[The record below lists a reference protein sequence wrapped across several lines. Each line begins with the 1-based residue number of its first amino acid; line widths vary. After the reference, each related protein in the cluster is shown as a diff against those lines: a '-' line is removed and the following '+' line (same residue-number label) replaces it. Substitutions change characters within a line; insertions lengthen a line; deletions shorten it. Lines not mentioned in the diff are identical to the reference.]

1 MADLTTVAKVL
12 LFAGATVA
20 VGEAMLPPRVCA
32 CCRTPRGRALLRA
45 GAVAA
50 LLLAP
55 LLWLQAQRSALELP
69 WAEVSA
75 LLNGGW
81 GRNWTKLLAACLVTA
96 VALPRRFGRFSSP
109 VLWAGV
115 VALAIA
121 IGGLGHANAGEWVVA
136 ARAVDAAHVLAMG
149 AWIGALVLAIADGPS
164 DDIGARWRRM
174 SAIATIAAPLA
185 VITGVMSSLR
195 LLGASSPRAI
205 LSAPYGQML
214 LLKTVLV
221 LVILAFGAAQRRNVH
236 AVGVPSSRAVR
247 LEVILATV
255 VIVLTAVLT
264 GSEPPE

>member
-1 MADLTTVAKVL
+1 MIELTAVAKVL
-12 LFAGATVA
+12 LFTGAAVA

-32 CCRTPRGRALLRA
+32 CCRTPRGRSLVRT
-45 GAVAA
+45 GAVVA

-55 LLWLQAQRSALELP
+55 LLWLQAQRAALELP
-69 WAEVSA
+69 WADVSA

-96 VALPRRFGRFSSP
+96 AALPRRFGKFSSP

-121 IGGLGHANAGEWVVA
+121 IGGLGHANAGDFVIA
-136 ARAVDAAHVLAMG
+136 SRAIDAIHVLTMG
-149 AWIGALVLAIADGPS
+149 AWIGSLVLAIADGPS
-164 DDIGARWRRM
+164 DDIVARWRRM

-185 VITGVMSSLR
+185 VVTGVMSSLR
-195 LLGASSPRAI
+195 LLGASTPRAVI
-205 LSAPYGQML
+205 ASPYGQML
-214 LLKTVLV
+214 LAKTVLV
-221 LVILAFGAAQRRNVH
+221 LCILTLGALQRRNVH

-247 LEVILATV
+247 LEVMLAAV
-255 VIVLTAVLT
+255 VMLLTAVLT